1 MCADILLTGAT
12 GFTGGFVCQQLL
24 QQGIQFDCLVRPT
37 AKTEKLK
44 QYHLRLVEGD
54 LNDLESLR
62 RVFPGYHTLINVASI
77 GFGAAPNIV
86 KACQDS
92 GVKRAIFVS
101 TTAIFTQ
108 LNAKSKVVRQ
118 AAEKAIRES
127 DLDYTILRPTM
138 IYGTPQ
144 DRNMIRLLRL
154 IERSPLIPIPGSGQS
169 LQQPVHVED
178 VAWAICEVINH
189 PKTYRQDYNISGGQV
204 LSYNDVVHIVG
215 QALGKKPLL
224 WHIPIHL
231 FLNLIKMANSLGL
244 KMPVSQEQVLRLNE
258 DKVFDYKTAQA
269 DLNYS
274 PRSFTEGIAQE
285 VALLRRGQLT
295 SHPNLGTS
303 LHR

>member
-1 MCADILLTGAT
+1 MRADILLTGAT

-24 QQGIQFDCLVRPT
+24 QRGIQFDCLVRPT

-54 LNDLESLR
+54 LNDIESLR
-62 RVFPGYHTLINVASI
+62 RGFPGYHTLINVASI

-92 GVKRAIFVS
+92 EVKRAIFVS

-108 LNAKSKVVRQ
+108 LNAKSKVARK
-118 AAEKAIRES
+118 AAETAIQES

-178 VAWAICEVINH
+178 VAWAICEVINQ

-204 LSYNDVVHIVG
+204 LSYNDVVQLAG

-231 FLNLIKMANSLGL
+231 FLNLIQMANSLGL

-258 DKVFDYKTAQA
+258 DKVFDYKAAQA
-269 DLNYS
+269 DFNYS

-303 LHR
+303 LHH

>member
-1 MCADILLTGAT
+1 MRADILLTGAT
-12 GFTGGFVCQQLL
+12 GFTGGFVCQQLF
-24 QQGIQFDCLVRPT
+24 QRGIQFDCLVRPT

-54 LNDLESLR
+54 LNDIESLC

-86 KACQDS
+86 KACQDC

-118 AAEKAIRES
+118 AAEKVIRES

-169 LQQPVHVED
+169 LQQPVQVED
-178 VAWAICEVINH
+178 VAWAICEVINQ

-204 LSYNDVVHIVG
+204 LSYNDVVQSAG
-215 QALGKKPLL
+215 YALGKKPIL

-231 FLNLIKMANSLGL
+231 FLNLIQMANSIGL

-258 DKVFDYKTAQA
+258 DKVFDYKAAQA
-269 DLNYS
+269 DFNYS